1 MLAKSSEV
9 FLPSRHDNR
18 RRYERIFEAEKQ
30 LYIIVNDR
38 KLVTSNWSISGCL
51 VDALQEWK
59 VGDTVAATLESHQG
73 SPKGAIISE
82 IIRIDDQ
89 GRAALRFT
97 ILAPLL

>member
-1 MLAKSSEV
+1 MSADSPEV
-9 FLPSRHDNR
+9 SLPPQRDDR
-18 RRYERIFEAEKQ
+18 RRYERIYEAEKQ
-30 LYIIVNDR
+30 LHLIVNDH
-38 KLVTSNWSISGCL
+38 KMVTSDWSIGGCL

-59 VGDTVAATLESHQG
+59 VGDTVVGTLESHQG